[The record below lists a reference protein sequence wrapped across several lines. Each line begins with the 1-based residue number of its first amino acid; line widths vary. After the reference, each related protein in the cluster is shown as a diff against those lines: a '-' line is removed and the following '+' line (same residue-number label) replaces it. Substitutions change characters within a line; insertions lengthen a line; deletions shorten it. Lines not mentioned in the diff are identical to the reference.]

1 MYCFVTRQLISSLEA
16 IVRSVRS
23 SALRRLSMR
32 RLNETIQLR
41 GFLTSPWGEVAVS
54 AAGEGPISTTQPFV
68 NSQIDACHP
77 LPEPH
82 VSGEREYSIALGGAF
97 PKSGTP
103 NLQSLVCLA
112 NALDLCNW
120 FMKRPWPYG
129 LVILIAFVTVCPGQ
143 TVETPKQKTEP
154 KRANAQSVEK
164 KISVEKDAGAIV
176 VKYGNELF
184 TRYDFSS
191 YAKPILYPVIGP
203 KQIPMTRNW
212 PMKATQG
219 EANDHPHHKSMWLG
233 HELNGL
239 DFWGET
245 TGSVKHDSVVEIN
258 SENGS
263 FSVKNDWVS
272 KKDGTIICTEISAF
286 RFGAVAE
293 KKWIDATH
301 TFYASHGDIH
311 FEDTKEGFFAIR
323 THPDLRLSPDEK
335 RGVEKVF
342 GQAFNSQGTT
352 GKAIWGQKAKW
363 VCYWGPVDE
372 QVVGIAIFDHASNL
386 RHPTTWHAREYG
398 LVTANPFGL
407 HHFQKKEKGA
417 GTHTV
422 KKGDQITF
430 RYRVVFQ
437 LGQQTA
443 EELNRQFDEYVG
455 NW

>member
-1 MYCFVTRQLISSLEA
+1 MNRLISLIGVA
-16 IVRSVRS
+16 IVF
-23 SALRRLSMR
+23 
-32 RLNETIQLR
+32 T
-41 GFLTSPWGEVAVS
+41 
-54 AAGEGPISTTQPFV
+54 AAT
-68 NSQIDACHP
+68 
-77 LPEPH
+77 
-82 VSGEREYSIALGGAF
+82 
-97 PKSGTP
+97 
-103 NLQSLVCLA
+103 VCLA
-112 NALDLCNW
+112 QTQTAPQGQAASKNAAIKSDENQI
-120 FMKRPWPYG
+120 FIER
-129 LVILIAFVTVCPGQ
+129 
-143 TVETPKQKTEP
+143 E
-154 KRANAQSVEK
+154 
-164 KISVEKDAGAIV
+164 AGAIV
-176 VKYGNELF
+176 VKVDDDLF
-184 TRYDFSS
+184 TRYDYAT
-191 YAKPILYPVIGP
+191 YAKPVLHPVFGP
-203 KQIPMTRNW
+203 NQIRMTRNW

-245 TGSVKHDSVVEIN
+245 TGCVKHDSVVEIN
-258 SENGS
+258 SEEGS

-272 KKDGTIICTEISAF
+272 KKDGTIICTETSAF

-293 KKWIDATH
+293 KRWIDATH

-363 VCYWGPVDE
+363 VYYWGPVDE
-372 QVVGIAIFDHASNL
+372 QVVGIAIFDHVSNL

-407 HHFQKKEKGA
+407 HHFQKQEKGA

-443 EELNRQFDEYVG
+443 EELNRQFDEYVSK
-455 NW
+455 

>member
-1 MYCFVTRQLISSLEA
+1 MYCFFTRQLVLILAA
-16 IVRSVRS
+16 IVRSSACRRS
-23 SALRRLSMR
+23 
-32 RLNETIQLR
+32 I
-41 GFLTSPWGEVAVS
+41 VAVS
-54 AAGEGPISTTQPFV
+54 
-68 NSQIDACHP
+68 
-77 LPEPH
+77 PE
-82 VSGEREYSIALGGAF
+82 EIALRFKLLSCPPLRRARVKRVDLSMCQNLSPHPPLRRRPP
-97 PKSGTP
+97 PKERFKKREAVT
-103 NLQSLVCLA
+103 QSLARTL
-112 NALDLCNW
+112 NW
-120 FMKRPWPYG
+120 FLKRKWAHS
-129 LVILIAFVTVCPGQ
+129 LVILIALVIVCPAQ
-143 TVETPKQKTEP
+143 TVETPEQKTEP
-154 KRANAQSVEK
+154 KPANAQIIEK
-164 KISVEKDAGAIV
+164 KISVEKDAGAIF
-176 VKYGNELF
+176 VKYGEELF

-191 YAKPILYPVIGP
+191 YAKPIFYPVIGP

-233 HELNGL
+233 HEINGL

-272 KKDGTIICTEISAF
+272 QKDGTIVCTEISAF
-286 RFGAVAE
+286 RFGAVAD
-293 KKWIDATH
+293 KRWIDATH
-301 TFYASHGDIH
+301 IFYASHGDIH

-363 VCYWGPVDE
+363 VYYWGPVDE

-407 HHFQKKEKGA
+407 HHFQKQDKGA

-437 LGQQTA
+437 LGQQTTD
-443 EELNRQFDEYVG
+443 ELNRQFDEYVG
-455 NW
+455 Y